1 MSASGSGEATVATT
15 TANDRR
21 IAERGNS
28 ATGYRPSATMP
39 IWAEVKR
46 QASRRRTQLALGFMA
61 LLPLIVLVAFE
72 FGSDSDDDNGG
83 GQFSSLVD
91 LATSGGLNFALF
103 SLFVSASFLLVVVV
117 ALFCGDTVASEASW
131 GSLRYLLAIPVPRAR
146 LLGVKLVVALA
157 YSLLA
162 LLTLTGVA
170 LLIGT
175 LRYGWHPLGSTIA
188 AEIPPGEGLLRLLGI
203 VGYLAVILLIVAG
216 LAFLLSVLTDAA
228 LGAVGGAV
236 LLWILSSILDQIEAL
251 GVVRNFLPT
260 HYSDAWLGLLST
272 PMQTDDMV
280 KGAISAVAY
289 ATIFWSLA
297 FWRFTR
303 KDITS

>member
-1 MSASGSGEATVATT
+1 MSA
-15 TANDRR
+15 
-21 IAERGNS
+21 
-28 ATGYRPSATMP
+28 ATGYRPSATLP

-72 FGSDSDDDNGG
+72 FGGSGDDDNGG

-103 SLFVSASFLLVVVV
+103 SIFVSASFLLVVVV

-131 GSLRYLLAIPVPRAR
+131 GSLRYLLAVPVPRAR
-146 LLGVKLVVALA
+146 LLGVKLIVALL

-162 LLTLTGVA
+162 LLTLAGVA
-170 LLIGT
+170 LLVGT

-203 VGYLAVILLIVAG
+203 LGYLAVILLIVAG

-251 GVVRNFLPT
+251 GVIRDFLPT
-260 HYSDAWLGLLST
+260 HYSEAWLGLLST

-280 KGAISAVAY
+280 RGAISAVAY
-289 ATIFWSLA
+289 ATIFWSIA